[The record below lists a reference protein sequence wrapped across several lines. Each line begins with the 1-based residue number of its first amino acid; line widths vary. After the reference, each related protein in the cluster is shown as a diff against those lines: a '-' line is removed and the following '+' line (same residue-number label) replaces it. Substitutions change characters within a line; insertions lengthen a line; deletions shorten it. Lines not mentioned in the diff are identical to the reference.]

1 MRCVGLDLSLSS
13 TGIATSHDSH
23 RIRTSEDWPML
34 RRLRV
39 IRRGVETACRGAD
52 AIVVEGPS
60 FGSRFG
66 KSHERA
72 GCWWL
77 VVERLEA
84 VTTAGIAV
92 IPPKSLKVFAVGNG
106 NAEKAEVVRAARYH
120 FGDRIQGDDTA
131 DATFCA
137 AAGYAALGEPLVQL
151 PPEHTRGLASLVW
164 LRPCDLASVRF
175 RDAARALGGAR

>member
-1 MRCVGLDLSLSS
+1 
-13 TGIATSHDSH
+13 
-23 RIRTSEDWPML
+23 ML

-39 IRRGVETACRGAD
+39 VRRGVETACRGAD
-52 AIVVEGPS
+52 AIVLEGPS

-92 IPPKSLKVFAVGNG
+92 IPPASLKMLATGNG
-106 NAEKAEVVRAARYH
+106 NASKDEVVAAARYH
-120 FGDRIQGDDTA
+120 LGNRISGPDEA
-131 DATFCA
+131 DASWAA
-137 AAGYAALGEPLVQL
+137 AAGHAALGQPLVQL

-164 LRPCDLASVRF
+164 IRPCDPVAV
-175 RDAARALGGAR
+175 AARALGGRR

>member
-1 MRCVGLDLSLSS
+1 
-13 TGIATSHDSH
+13 
-23 RIRTSEDWPML
+23 ML

-39 IRRGVETACRGAD
+39 IRRGVETACKGAD

-72 GCWWL
+72 GLWW
-77 VVERLEA
+77 VTIERLEA

-92 IPPKSLKVFAVGNG
+92 IPPASLKMFATGNG
-106 NAEKAEVVRAARYH
+106 NASKDEVVAAARYW
-120 FGDRIQGDDTA
+120 FGDRIGGPDEA
-131 DATFCA
+131 DASWAA
-137 AAGYAALGEPLVQL
+137 AAGHAALGQPLVRL

-164 LRPCDLASVRF
+164 IRAADPVAT
-175 RDAARALGGAR
+175 AARALGGRR